1 MAIKVPYRFGW
12 TRKMGQT
19 HCSEKTT
26 LVVGGCSFT
35 ANGRNLDTCAAT
47 WPGILM
53 DRSGF
58 QHALDYSF
66 AGAGNNYIADSILHH
81 VDSMTQE
88 DIKNTL
94 IVIMWSGIN
103 RIDVADDDLS
113 TDIADGA
120 ILNNKLY
127 YRQDNPVKI
136 STDVEAKKQLA
147 QESAE
152 RIFQTH
158 QLLSEKNISFA
169 FSFYCNLL
177 YPPYL
182 PKRDLTHEFENHVD
196 NTTLAQLRNLIHI
209 PKRPM
214 DFMFEYGFERDLL
227 AEDYFHPN
235 YDCLLNWTDEILL
248 PGLEQMG
255 LVTRLDIPK
264 YTYIS
269 T

>member
-1 MAIKVPYRFGW
+1 MSFEVPYRLDW

-19 HCSEKTT
+19 HCSAYTT
-26 LVVGGCSFT
+26 LVVSGCSFT
-35 ANGRNLDTCAAT
+35 ANDRNQANCATT
-47 WPGILM
+47 WPGMLM
-53 DRSGF
+53 DRCGF
-58 QHALDYSF
+58 QQGLDYSV

-81 VDSMTQE
+81 VESMTPQ
-88 DIKNTL
+88 DIEKTL
-94 IVIMWSGIN
+94 IVIMWSGLN
-103 RIDVADDDLS
+103 RIDVADSDVS
-113 TDIADGA
+113 KNINGP

-127 YRQDNPVKI
+127 YRKDNPEQI
-136 STDVEAKKQLA
+136 ANDVEAKKQLA
-147 QESAE
+147 QQSAE

-158 QLLSEKNISFA
+158 RLLTEKNISFV

-177 YPPYL
+177 YPPYI

-196 NTTLAQLRNLIHI
+196 PATLQQLRHLIHI
-209 PKRPM
+209 PKQPM

-235 YDCLLNWTDEILL
+235 YNCLLNWTDEILL
-248 PGLEQMG
+248 PGLEQMN
-255 LVTRLDIPK
+255 LVSRLDIPK